1 MMVIMMIKNLQGRKE
16 KVTTVAGS
24 RARTVR
30 MILIMLLLLFAVVGG
45 EAQEDA
51 NNEEDKYDTY
61 TISVIPKMKSAF
73 FDEAFQGCQD
83 RAAAFNA
90 GSATAA
96 TSTTTTPSSS
106 TVVRIQCLYNYTY
119 EPNPETIIE
128 ILDALIDDDTIDAI
142 AVSVLDAELYTPV
155 IDKCV
160 KNGKK
165 PIITFDSD
173 APNSNRLAYVGTD
186 NYAMGQ
192 ELAKLLKQ
200 IQPTGGYYGIV
211 SGFGENLNQRV
222 RGVRDGLADTPSWKE
237 VNSSPKNGMED
248 IAISLE
254 KMYELANENKDPAG
268 DGDGGLG
275 AIVSVVGLV
284 SYNCIIQGRKQVDNN
299 VLPTQK
305 KSHVEVVFPFF
316 FFFCVSIFDRVFCS
330 FFLFIYCSRCT
341 ILINRIGEISST
353 VIVMC

>member
-1 MMVIMMIKNLQGRKE
+1 MMMIKLQQNAT
-16 KVTTVAGS
+16 VTGGVAM
-24 RARTVR
+24 VLMM
-30 MILIMLLLLFAVVGG
+30 MIVSLLLFVGVG
-45 EAQEDA
+45 AQQA
-51 NNEEDKYDTY
+51 ANEEGYYDY
-61 TISVIPKMKSAF
+61 TISVVPKMKSAF

-83 RAAAFNA
+83 RAKAFTEAA
-90 GSATAA
+90 GRPRSK
-96 TSTTTTPSSS
+96 SS
-106 TVVRIQCLYNYTY
+106 IKCLYNYTE
-119 EPNPETIIE
+119 EPNVEM
-128 ILDALIDDDTIDAI
+128 ILDILNELIDDDTIDAI

-160 KNGKK
+160 QNGKK

-173 APNSNRLAYVGTD
+173 APSSKRLAYVGTD

-268 DGDGGLG
+268 DGGLD

-284 SYNCIIQGRKQVDNN
+284 SFNCITQGRKQVDNN

-316 FFFCVSIFDRVFCS
+316 FFFFCVSIFDRIFCS
-330 FFLFIYCSRCT
+330 FYVQRSQCT
-341 ILINRIGEISST
+341 ILINRIGETSSI